1 MLLLQQQQ
9 QQQQQ
14 KQQQLQTRAESGTAW
29 LAGWLSHGNELGV
42 SNECRGWGDR
52 MVISDK
58 TDIGDIKDGAAKWLK

>member
-1 MLLLQQQQ
+1 MLLLQLQK
-9 QQQQQ
+9 QQQ

-42 SNECRGWGDR
+42 SRGWGDR